1 MYNAKVFLAVATLVN
16 SSLATYSNPECKSL
30 IGDLLARG
38 PTVPVQIESAL
49 AASATGAPGDDISFN
64 DPSDLL
70 RHPDIYVKQI
80 CAAADALPS
89 SLLPDFAT
97 WGSKL
102 LKFASVE
109 ISTYDAAVTQCVAT
123 GTAAASITSYLHS
136 IVSQPD
142 RLCMP
147 TGTAVPGGNST
158 ASITATPTTTA
169 SESSSTSVPST
180 SVPVAGAGKPTGAMM
195 GAAAAAVGGLLG
207 VVALL

>member
-1 MYNAKVFLAVATLVN
+1 MYDKKVLLVLATLVN
-16 SSLATYSNPECKSL
+16 TSLATYANAECKSL

-38 PTVPVQIESAL
+38 PTVPAQIESAL
-49 AASATGAPGDDISFN
+49 YGQATGAPGDDISFN

-70 RHPDIYVKQI
+70 RHPDVYVKQI
-80 CAAADALPS
+80 CAAADKLPA

-97 WGSKL
+97 WGSTL
-102 LKFASVE
+102 LEFASIE

-142 RLCMP
+142 RLCQP
-147 TGTAVPGGNST
+147 TGT
-158 ASITATPTTTA
+158 ASITAAPAATA
-169 SESSSTSVPST
+169 SESSTGLPST
-180 SVPVAGAGKPTGAMM
+180 SVPVAGAGKPTSAMV
-195 GAAAAAVGGLLG
+195 GAAAAVGGLLG